1 MAGVSA
7 RGCGR
12 VWVWVVG
19 VGVWVQCRAP
29 WGPHTPA
36 HSCTPPARPH
46 ACTPARL
53 RLHAPQPAAPTTA
66 GRSER
71 GAVAQCSSTHEHPT
85 WAWGPLVDACAL
97 QSIPEGA
104 VARVPGICERFNG
117 LRDPS
122 MTPTMPEQS
131 ATLARRWEFCDYLM
145 LQPGASYPKVC

>member
-1 MAGVSA
+1 MGPTHA
-7 RGCGR
+7 RTAAR
-12 VWVWVVG
+12 RLHA
-19 VGVWVQCRAP
+19 RAR
-29 WGPHTPA
+29 T
-36 HSCTPPARPH
+36 PARPH
-46 ACTPARL
+46 ACTSA